1 MQPRAHGNSKRFVED
16 HPGQGDV
23 GRIKPERHDTGTGG
37 FESQKTL
44 TPSICRSSSA
54 KTCASPKGAVALA
67 TADPTKRIPAANPA
81 MPGRLMVPASS
92 RQGYSVGCS
101 GLSERKPVPPSRN
114 ACTGKGA
121 DKTSTPVPIGP

>member
-54 KTCASPKGAVALA
+54 KTCASPAGAVALA
-67 TADPTKRIPAANPA
+67 TADPTKRIPAAKPA
-81 MPGRLMVPASS
+81 MPGRLIDRAGGEANPVAQDSPQMRLAVL
-92 RQGYSVGCS
+92 
-101 GLSERKPVPPSRN
+101 LSTDNPQQYHRP
-114 ACTGKGA
+114 GA
-121 DKTSTPVPIGP
+121 TAG